1 VGFSYFLATGAGL
14 ALALLIVALGRFSI
28 GHYNPAVTLGLWSIR
43 KINTLDSIAYIAA
56 QFLGASVAWRLYM
69 YLANTD
75 LKNIAG
81 KHQLDW
87 RVFTAEAIGA
97 LILVTVVAAAVYH
110 NFRTLKWALAAGG
123 GLFLGM
129 LISSLGSNGIVNPAV
144 ALGLQSWNASYAL
157 GPLVGG
163 LVGAGLYSWLFAPA
177 AGLETAPVR
186 YFANRRKS
194 ASARVSSASTAD
206 RADKAGKEAADKPAK
221 AKPAPSSAG
230 KSAKTTHGAK
240 RTTARRTRR

>member
-1 VGFSYFLATGAGL
+1 MFGRRKLAALVAEFLGVAVITLVILAVNKSGVGFSYFLATGAGL

-144 ALGLQSWNASYAL
+144 ALGLQSWAPIVVSV
-157 GPLVGG
+157 LV
-163 LVGAGLYSWLFAPA
+163 L
-177 AGLETAPVR
+177 R
-186 YFANRRKS
+186 Q
-194 ASARVSSASTAD
+194 
-206 RADKAGKEAADKPAK
+206 
-221 AKPAPSSAG
+221 
-230 KSAKTTHGAK
+230 
-240 RTTARRTRR
+240 